1 MSYILEALKKSEQ
14 ERNPD
19 KVPDLSTQHQG
30 TVAQRSKRF
39 PWAWVITVVILLNII
54 FWYLFLF
61 EKPLD
66 SSSQDEPLATTEE
79 PVVKK
84 DSQAQS
90 THRQESAK
98 PETAVVTPQPEVVDT
113 APAKEETGLIG
124 SKPVQEDTVIQTPEI
139 KTEVIPTP
147 RTSRTNL
154 VSGFDDLPH
163 VSELSLSLQ
172 QQIPDL
178 SFTTHIYVRD
188 GGSFVIIN
196 NKSLSDGMSLGS
208 GLVLESIVKQG
219 VILSYRN
226 RRFTLRSM
234 ESWTTN

>member
-30 TVAQRSKRF
+30 TVAQQRKSF
-39 PWAWVITVVILLNII
+39 PWPWVITVVILLNII

-61 EKPLD
+61 EKPFN
-66 SSSQDEPLATTEE
+66 SSNQGESLATTQT
-79 PVVKK
+79 PAVKN
-84 DSQAQS
+84 DTNTQPTPS
-90 THRQESAK
+90 QESPK
-98 PETAVVTPQPEVVDT
+98 PETTVVTPQPETVAT
-113 APAKEETGLIG
+113 TPAREETGLIG

-139 KTEVIPTP
+139 KTEVIPAP
-147 RTSRTNL
+147 RTNL

-163 VSELSLSLQ
+163 ISELSLSLQ
-172 QQIPDL
+172 QQIPNL
-178 SFTTHIYVRD
+178 SFTTHIFVRD